1 MMLYRILTISSFVT
15 FVLMIIVGCGEKAT
29 EPFQKRET
37 IRKTAISPVVGIIS
51 GQAITRADMWAQ
63 LVEASGAEIFRDIA
77 LDQAIEKEL
86 QHAQL
91 PVVTEQDLEFERN
104 ILLRT
109 LENNDAT
116 NLELILSAKGYGEHR
131 LTTLCKRTAGLRK
144 LVQPKIKVT
153 EASIKRMYALIYG
166 PQYPSQIIVT
176 STLEEASEAIQRI
189 HDGELFSTLAAT
201 VSIDQSAIRGGT
213 VAPISPADPLWPTS
227 VRDLIQSL
235 PIGKCSSPILIN
247 DRWLLIVVT
256 EKPSQQTVK
265 LSEVRDELQML
276 SKLAMEQL
284 EIDKLSSLLRSKIRS
299 TIIDLNVKK
308 AMKKL

>member
-1 MMLYRILTISSFVT
+1 
-15 FVLMIIVGCGEKAT
+15 
-29 EPFQKRET
+29 
-37 IRKTAISPVVGIIS
+37 
-51 GQAITRADMWAQ
+51 
-63 LVEASGAEIFRDIA
+63 
-77 LDQAIEKEL
+77 
-86 QHAQL
+86 
-91 PVVTEQDLEFERN
+91 
-104 ILLRT
+104 
-109 LENNDAT
+109 
-116 NLELILSAKGYGEHR
+116 
-131 LTTLCKRTAGLRK
+131 
-144 LVQPKIKVT
+144 
-153 EASIKRMYALIYG
+153 MYALIYG

-176 STLEEASEAIQRI
+176 STLEEASEAVQRI
-189 HDGELFSTLAAT
+189 HNGELFSTLAAT

-284 EIDKLSSLLRSKIRS
+284 EIDKLSSLLRSKIRP

-308 AMKKL
+308 AMNKL